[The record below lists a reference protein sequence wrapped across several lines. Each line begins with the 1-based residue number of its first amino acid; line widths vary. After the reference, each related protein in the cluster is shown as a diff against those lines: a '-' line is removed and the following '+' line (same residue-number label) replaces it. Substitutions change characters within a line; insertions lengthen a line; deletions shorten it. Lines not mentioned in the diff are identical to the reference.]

1 MICNVLCR
9 VPNTR
14 GTPSKQKL
22 DSLKEPNSITGLKTF
37 QGTVS
42 YLSNVLP
49 YLKNPLHS
57 VKPKIDQVEIID
69 VKLTDKF
76 SQDYKPFMGERF
88 LVMLDRGSIQNNRRS
103 RRKYET
109 NPQEMPNKRKQRVIE
124 PTYSSC

>member
-22 DSLKEPNSITGLKTF
+22 DSLKEPNSIAELKTF

-69 VKLTDKF
+69 VRQDVKKL
-76 SQDYKPFMGERF
+76 
-88 LVMLDRGSIQNNRRS
+88 
-103 RRKYET
+103 
-109 NPQEMPNKRKQRVIE
+109 
-124 PTYSSC
+124 

>member
-1 MICNVLCR
+1 M
-9 VPNTR
+9 
-14 GTPSKQKL
+14 
-22 DSLKEPNSITGLKTF
+22 KELNSIAELKTF

-42 YLSNVLP
+42 YPSNVLP

-69 VKLTDKF
+69 VRLTDKL
-76 SQDYKPFMGERF
+76 SQDYKHFMGERF

-103 RRKYET
+103 SRKCGT
-109 NPQEMPNKRKQRVIE
+109 NHQEMSNKRKQRVIE